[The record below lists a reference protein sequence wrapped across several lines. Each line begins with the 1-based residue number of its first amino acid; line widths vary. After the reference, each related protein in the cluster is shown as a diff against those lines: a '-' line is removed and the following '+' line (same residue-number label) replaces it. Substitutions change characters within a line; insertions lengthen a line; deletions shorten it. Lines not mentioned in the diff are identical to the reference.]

1 MRMRFGRF
9 WGEVRVVSECNTIQ
23 AYLDAVAEQIRWK
36 RAKPVVLSE
45 LEQHLEDQ
53 RDAFASEGCANAEQL
68 AVEEMG
74 NPVSVGAE
82 LDRIHRPKPQWGL
95 LTLTVLLAL
104 TGAVLRVVLTADWSI
119 YGENFYLRR
128 TVLAFVLGCGAL
140 LLGYF
145 LDYVRL
151 GRWGRVLYF
160 AGLVV
165 GIWALTR
172 SPGING
178 RAYYTAYV
186 TLCYPVVYVFW
197 LYTWRRKGWMGLAAA
212 LLGGI
217 PLEMICVF
225 GPHRFSLLMIFVV
238 GTVSILLAAWND
250 WFGLGRQKSVG
261 VVLLWKLAAAGVTAG
276 GVLLSGG
283 GFQRLAIAL
292 HPERDLMGS
301 GYEAGMIRKALETA
315 QWIGTGEWST
325 AISGRPYETTVPGCD
340 GSALLTTLIYKLGWL
355 PFLAVVMVFGVLVV
369 WLLSRCLRQKSQL
382 GKMAALAVI
391 LTLSSQ
397 AACSV
402 AWNLG
407 FTLCSSEFPLMIGN
421 LSSVVNMG
429 LIGLAL
435 SVFRGESIA
444 QNLIYNE
451 PLHLP
456 RYRVR
461 IILEKSES

>member
-1 MRMRFGRF
+1 M
-9 WGEVRVVSECNTIQ
+9 SECNTIQ

-36 RAKPVVLSE
+36 RAKPVVLAE

-53 RDAFASEGCANAEQL
+53 RDTFASEGCANAEQL

-74 NPVSVGAE
+74 DPVSVGTE

-104 TGAVLRVVLTADWSI
+104 AGAVLRVVLTADWSV

-145 LDYVRL
+145 LNYVQL
-151 GRWGRVLYF
+151 GRWGRALYF
-160 AGLVV
+160 VGLVV

-172 SPGING
+172 SPGISG
-178 RAYYTAYV
+178 RSYYTSYV

-197 LYTWRRKGWMGLAAA
+197 LNTWRRKGWMGLTAA

-217 PLEMICVF
+217 PLGMICMF
-225 GPHRFSLLMIFVV
+225 GPHMFSLVMLFVV
-238 GTVSILLAAWND
+238 GTVSALLAAWND
-250 WFGLGRQKSVG
+250 WFGMGRQKSVG
-261 VVLLWKLAAAGVTAG
+261 AVLLWKLAVAGVTAG
-276 GVLLSGG
+276 SVFLSGD
-283 GFQRLAIAL
+283 GFRRLAVVL
-292 HPERDLMGS
+292 HPERDPMGS
-301 GYEAGMIRKALETA
+301 GYQASMIRQALETA
-315 QWIGTGEWST
+315 QWVGAGEWSI

-355 PFLAVVMVFGVLVV
+355 PFLAVVLVFGVLVV
-369 WLLSRCLRQKSQL
+369 WMLSRCLRQKSQL
-382 GKMAALAVI
+382 GKMVVLAVF
-391 LTLSSQ
+391 LTLSGQ
-397 AACSV
+397 AVCSV

-407 FTLCSSEFPLMIGN
+407 FTLYSSEFPLLIGN

-435 SVFRGESIA
+435 SVFRGENIA
-444 QNLIYNE
+444 QNPMYNE
-451 PLHLP
+451 LPHLL

-461 IILEKSES
+461 IILEKCE

>member
-53 RDAFASEGCANAEQL
+53 RDTFAFEGCANAEQL

-74 NPVSVGAE
+74 DPVSVGAE

-95 LTLTVLLAL
+95 LALTVLLAL
-104 TGAVLRVVLTADWSI
+104 SGAILRVVLTADWSI

-160 AGLVV
+160 VGLVV

-197 LYTWRRKGWMGLAAA
+197 LYTWRNKGWRGLIFG
-212 LLGGI
+212 LFGTV
-217 PLEMICVF
+217 PLEMICIF
-225 GPHRFSLLMIFVV
+225 GPYMFGFAMLFVT
-238 GTVSILLAAWND
+238 GTVAALLAAWND

-391 LTLSSQ
+391 LTLSS
-397 AACSV
+397 
-402 AWNLG
+402 
-407 FTLCSSEFPLMIGN
+407 
-421 LSSVVNMG
+421 
-429 LIGLAL
+429 
-435 SVFRGESIA
+435 
-444 QNLIYNE
+444 
-451 PLHLP
+451 
-456 RYRVR
+456 
-461 IILEKSES
+461 

>member
-9 WGEVRVVSECNTIQ
+9 WREVRVVSECNTIQ

-36 RAKPVVLSE
+36 RAKSVVLSE
-45 LEQHLEDQ
+45 LERHLEDQ
-53 RDAFASEGCANAEQL
+53 RDTFASEGCANAEQL

-74 NPVSVGAE
+74 DPVSVGAE

-95 LTLTVLLAL
+95 LALTVLLAL
-104 TGAVLRVVLTADWSI
+104 SGAILRVVLTADWSI

-160 AGLVV
+160 VGLVV

-197 LYTWRRKGWMGLAAA
+197 LYTWRNKGWRGLIFG
-212 LLGGI
+212 LFGTV
-217 PLEMICVF
+217 PLEMICIF
-225 GPHRFSLLMIFVV
+225 GPYMFGFAMLFVT
-238 GTVSILLAAWND
+238 GTVAALLAAWND

-261 VVLLWKLAAAGVTAG
+261 AVLLWKLAAAGVTVG

-301 GYEAGMIRKALETA
+301 GYQAGMIRKALETA

-382 GKMAALAVI
+382 GRMAALAVI
-391 LTLSSQ
+391 LTLFSQ

>member
-45 LEQHLEDQ
+45 LERHLEDQ
-53 RDAFASEGCANAEQL
+53 RDTFASEGCANAEQL

-74 NPVSVGAE
+74 DPVSVGAE

-95 LTLTVLLAL
+95 LSLTVLLAL
-104 TGAVLRVVLTADWSI
+104 SGAILRVVLTADWSI

-160 AGLVV
+160 VGLVV

-172 SPGING
+172 SPEING

-197 LYTWRRKGWMGLAAA
+197 LYTWRNKGWRGLIFG
-212 LLGGI
+212 LFGTV
-217 PLEMICVF
+217 PLEMICIF
-225 GPHRFSLLMIFVV
+225 GPYMFGFAMLFVT
-238 GTVSILLAAWND
+238 GTVAALLAAWND

-261 VVLLWKLAAAGVTAG
+261 AVLLWKLAAAGVTAG

-369 WLLSRCLRQKSQL
+369 WLLCRCLRQKSQL
-382 GKMAALAVI
+382 GKM
-391 LTLSSQ
+391 LS
-397 AACSV
+397 
-402 AWNLG
+402 
-407 FTLCSSEFPLMIGN
+407 
-421 LSSVVNMG
+421 
-429 LIGLAL
+429 LIH
-435 SVFRGESIA
+435 I
-444 QNLIYNE
+444 
-451 PLHLP
+451 
-456 RYRVR
+456 
-461 IILEKSES
+461 

>member
-1 MRMRFGRF
+1 M
-9 WGEVRVVSECNTIQ
+9 SECNTIQ
-23 AYLDAVAEQIRWK
+23 AYLDAVAKQIRWK
-36 RAKPVVLSE
+36 RAKPVVLAE

-53 RDAFASEGCANAEQL
+53 RDTFASEGCANAEQL

-74 NPVSVGAE
+74 DPVSVGTE

-104 TGAVLRVVLTADWSI
+104 AGAVLRVVLTADWSV

-145 LDYVRL
+145 LNYVQL
-151 GRWGRVLYF
+151 GRWGRALYF
-160 AGLVV
+160 VGLVV

-172 SPGING
+172 SPGISG
-178 RAYYTAYV
+178 RSYYTSYV

-197 LYTWRRKGWMGLAAA
+197 LNTWRRKGWMGLTAA

-217 PLEMICVF
+217 PLGMICMF
-225 GPHRFSLLMIFVV
+225 GPHMFSLVMLFVV
-238 GTVSILLAAWND
+238 GTVSALLAAWND
-250 WFGLGRQKSVG
+250 WFGMGRQKSVG
-261 VVLLWKLAAAGVTAG
+261 AVLLWKLAVAGVTAG
-276 GVLLSGG
+276 SVFLSGD
-283 GFQRLAIAL
+283 GFRRLAVVL
-292 HPERDLMGS
+292 HPERDPMGS
-301 GYEAGMIRKALETA
+301 GYQASMIRQALETA
-315 QWIGTGEWST
+315 QWVGAGEWSI

-355 PFLAVVMVFGVLVV
+355 PFLAVVLVFGVLVV

-382 GKMAALAVI
+382 GRMVVLAVV
-391 LTLSSQ
+391 LTLGGQ
-397 AACSV
+397 AVCSV

-407 FTLCSSEFPLMIGN
+407 FTLYSSEFPLLIGN
-421 LSSVVNMG
+421 LSSVINMG

-435 SVFRGESIA
+435 SVFRGENIA
-444 QNLIYNE
+444 QNSIYNE
-451 PLHLP
+451 LP
-456 RYRVR
+456 HFPHYRVR
-461 IILEKSES
+461 IILEKSE

>member
-1 MRMRFGRF
+1 MRMRSGRF
-9 WGEVRVVSECNTIQ
+9 WGEVRAVSECNTIQ

-36 RAKPVVLSE
+36 RAKPVVLAE

-53 RDAFASEGCANAEQL
+53 RDTFASEGCANAEQL

-74 NPVSVGAE
+74 DPVSVGTE

-104 TGAVLRVVLTADWSI
+104 AGAVLRVVLTADWCV

-145 LDYVRL
+145 LNYVQL
-151 GRWGRVLYF
+151 GRWGRALYF
-160 AGLVV
+160 VWLVV

-172 SPGING
+172 SPGISG
-178 RAYYTAYV
+178 RSYYTSYV

-197 LYTWRRKGWMGLAAA
+197 LNTWRRKGWMGLTAA

-217 PLEMICVF
+217 PLGMICMF
-225 GPHRFSLLMIFVV
+225 GPHMFSLVMLFVV
-238 GTVSILLAAWND
+238 GTVSALLAAWND
-250 WFGLGRQKSVG
+250 WFGMGRQKSVG
-261 VVLLWKLAAAGVTAG
+261 AVLLWKLAVAGVTAG
-276 GVLLSGG
+276 SVFLSSD
-283 GFQRLAIAL
+283 GFRRLAVVL
-292 HPERDLMGS
+292 HPERDPMGS
-301 GYEAGMIRKALETA
+301 GYQASMIRQALETA
-315 QWIGTGEWST
+315 QWVGAGEWSI

-355 PFLAVVMVFGVLVV
+355 PFLAVVLVFGILVV
-369 WLLSRCLRQKSQL
+369 WMLSRCLRQKSQL
-382 GKMAALAVI
+382 GKMVVLAVF
-391 LTLSSQ
+391 LTLSGQ
-397 AACSV
+397 AVCSV

-407 FTLCSSEFPLMIGN
+407 FTLYSSEFPLLIGN

-435 SVFRGESIA
+435 SVFRGENIA
-444 QNLIYNE
+444 QNPIYNE
-451 PLHLP
+451 LPHLL

-461 IILEKSES
+461 IILEKCE

>member
-1 MRMRFGRF
+1 M
-9 WGEVRVVSECNTIQ
+9 SECNTIQ

-36 RAKPVVLSE
+36 RAKPVVLAE

-53 RDAFASEGCANAEQL
+53 RDTFASEGCANAEQL

-74 NPVSVGAE
+74 DPVSVGTE

-104 TGAVLRVVLTADWSI
+104 AGAVLRVVLTADWSV

-145 LDYVRL
+145 LNYVQL
-151 GRWGRVLYF
+151 GRWGRALYF
-160 AGLVV
+160 VGLVV

-172 SPGING
+172 SPGISG
-178 RAYYTAYV
+178 RSYYTSYV

-197 LYTWRRKGWMGLAAA
+197 LNTWRRKGWMGLAAA
-212 LLGGI
+212 LLGGV
-217 PLEMICVF
+217 PLGMICMF
-225 GPHRFSLLMIFVV
+225 GPHMFSLVMLFAV
-238 GTVSILLAAWND
+238 GTVSALLAAWND
-250 WFGLGRQKSVG
+250 WFGIGRQKSVG
-261 VVLLWKLAAAGVTAG
+261 AVLLWKLAVAGVTAG
-276 GVLLSGG
+276 SVFLSGD
-283 GFQRLAIAL
+283 GFRRLAVVL
-292 HPERDLMGS
+292 HPERDPMGS
-301 GYEAGMIRKALETA
+301 GYQAGMIRKALETA
-315 QWIGTGEWST
+315 QWVGTGEWST

-340 GSALLTTLIYKLGWL
+340 GSALLTTLIYKMGWL
-355 PFLAVVMVFGVLVV
+355 PFLAVVLVFGVLVV

-382 GKMAALAVI
+382 GRMVVLAVV
-391 LTLSSQ
+391 LTLVGQ
-397 AACSV
+397 AVCSV

-407 FTLCSSEFPLMIGN
+407 FTLYSSEFPLMIGN

-435 SVFRGESIA
+435 SVFRGENIA
-444 QNLIYNE
+444 QNPIYNE
-451 PLHLP
+451 LPHLL

-461 IILEKSES
+461 IILEKSE

>member
-1 MRMRFGRF
+1 M
-9 WGEVRVVSECNTIQ
+9 SECNTIQ

-36 RAKPVVLSE
+36 RAKPVVLAE

-53 RDAFASEGCANAEQL
+53 RDTFASEGCANAEQL

-74 NPVSVGAE
+74 DPVSVGTE

-104 TGAVLRVVLTADWSI
+104 AGAVLRVVLTADWSV

-145 LDYVRL
+145 LNYVQL
-151 GRWGRVLYF
+151 GRWGRALYF
-160 AGLVV
+160 VELVV

-172 SPGING
+172 SPGISG
-178 RAYYTAYV
+178 RSYYTSYV

-197 LYTWRRKGWMGLAAA
+197 LNTWRRKGWMGLTAA

-217 PLEMICVF
+217 PLGMICMF
-225 GPHRFSLLMIFVV
+225 GPHMFSLVMLFVV
-238 GTVSILLAAWND
+238 GTVSALLAAWND
-250 WFGLGRQKSVG
+250 WFGMGRQKSVG
-261 VVLLWKLAAAGVTAG
+261 AVLLWKLAVAGVTAG
-276 GVLLSGG
+276 SVFLSGD
-283 GFQRLAIAL
+283 GFRRLAVVL
-292 HPERDLMGS
+292 HPERDPMGS
-301 GYEAGMIRKALETA
+301 GYQASMIRQALETA
-315 QWIGTGEWST
+315 QWVGAGEWSI

-340 GSALLTTLIYKLGWL
+340 GSDLLTTLIYKMGWL
-355 PFLAVVMVFGVLVV
+355 PFLAVVLVFGVLVV
-369 WLLSRCLRQKSQL
+369 WMLSRCLRQKSQL
-382 GKMAALAVI
+382 GKMVVLAVF
-391 LTLSSQ
+391 LTLSGQ
-397 AACSV
+397 AVCSV

-407 FTLCSSEFPLMIGN
+407 FTLYSSEFPLLIGN

-435 SVFRGESIA
+435 SVFRGENIA
-444 QNLIYNE
+444 QNPIYNE
-451 PLHLP
+451 LPHLL

-461 IILEKSES
+461 IILEKCE

>member
-1 MRMRFGRF
+1 MRMRSGRF
-9 WGEVRVVSECNTIQ
+9 WGEVRAVSECNTIQ

-36 RAKPVVLSE
+36 RAKPVVLAE

-53 RDAFASEGCANAEQL
+53 RDTFASEGCANAEQL

-74 NPVSVGAE
+74 DPVSVGTE

-104 TGAVLRVVLTADWSI
+104 AGAVLRVVLTADWSV

-145 LDYVRL
+145 LNYVQL
-151 GRWGRVLYF
+151 GRWGRALYLV
-160 AGLVV
+160 GLVM

-178 RAYYTAYV
+178 KSYYTTYV

-197 LYTWRRKGWMGLAAA
+197 LNTWRRKGWMGLAAA

-217 PLEMICVF
+217 SLGMICML
-225 GPHRFSLLMIFVV
+225 GSHMFSLVMLFAV
-238 GTVSILLAAWND
+238 GTVSALLAAWSD
-250 WFGLGRQKSVG
+250 WFGMGRQKSVG
-261 VVLLWKLAAAGVTAG
+261 AVLLWKLAVAGGTAG
-276 GVLLSGG
+276 SVLLSDD
-283 GFQRLAIAL
+283 GFGRLALVL
-292 HPERDLMGS
+292 HPERDPMGS
-301 GYEAGMIRKALETA
+301 GYQAGMIRQALETA
-315 QWIGTGEWST
+315 QWVGAGEWST
-325 AISGRPYETTVPGCD
+325 AISGRPYEATVPGCD
-340 GSALLTTLIYKLGWL
+340 GSALLTTLIYKMGWL
-355 PFLAVVMVFGVLVV
+355 PFLAVVLVFGVLVV
-369 WLLSRCLRQKSQL
+369 WLLYRCLRQKSQL
-382 GKMAALAVI
+382 GRMVVLAVV
-391 LTLSSQ
+391 LTLSGQ
-397 AACSV
+397 AVCSV

-407 FTLCSSEFPLMIGN
+407 FTLYSSEFPLLIGN

-435 SVFRGESIA
+435 SVFRGENIA
-444 QNLIYNE
+444 QNPIYNE
-451 PLHLP
+451 LPHFP

-461 IILEKSES
+461 IILEKSE

>member
-1 MRMRFGRF
+1 M
-9 WGEVRVVSECNTIQ
+9 SECNTIQ

-53 RDAFASEGCANAEQL
+53 RDTFAFEGCANAEQL

-74 NPVSVGAE
+74 DPVSVGAE

-95 LTLTVLLAL
+95 LALTVLLAL
-104 TGAVLRVVLTADWSI
+104 SGAILRVVLTADWSI

-160 AGLVV
+160 VGLVV

-197 LYTWRRKGWMGLAAA
+197 LYTWRNKGWRGLIFG
-212 LLGGI
+212 LFGTV
-217 PLEMICVF
+217 PLEMICIF
-225 GPHRFSLLMIFVV
+225 GPYMFGFAMLFVT
-238 GTVSILLAAWND
+238 GTVAALLAAWND

-261 VVLLWKLAAAGVTAG
+261 VVLLWKLAAAGVTVG

-292 HPERDLMGS
+292 HPERDLMGP

-315 QWIGTGEWST
+315 QWIGTGEWSA
-325 AISGRPYETTVPGCD
+325 AISGRPYENTVPGCD

-444 QNLIYNE
+444 QNLIYHE

-461 IILEKSES
+461 IILEKSKS

>member
-23 AYLDAVAEQIRWK
+23 AYPDAVAEQIRWK

-53 RDAFASEGCANAEQL
+53 RDTFASEGCTNAEQL

-74 NPVSVGAE
+74 DPVSVGAE

-95 LTLTVLLAL
+95 LALTVLLAL
-104 TGAVLRVVLTADWSI
+104 
-119 YGENFYLRR
+119 
-128 TVLAFVLGCGAL
+128 
-140 LLGYF
+140 
-145 LDYVRL
+145 
-151 GRWGRVLYF
+151 
-160 AGLVV
+160 AG
-165 GIWALTR
+165 
-172 SPGING
+172 
-178 RAYYTAYV
+178 
-186 TLCYPVVYVFW
+186 
-197 LYTWRRKGWMGLAAA
+197 
-212 LLGGI
+212 
-217 PLEMICVF
+217 
-225 GPHRFSLLMIFVV
+225 
-238 GTVSILLAAWND
+238 
-250 WFGLGRQKSVG
+250 
-261 VVLLWKLAAAGVTAG
+261 AGVTAG

-301 GYEAGMIRKALETA
+301 GYEAGMIRKELETA

-429 LIGLAL
+429 LIGLTL

>member
-1 MRMRFGRF
+1 M
-9 WGEVRVVSECNTIQ
+9 SECNTIQ

-36 RAKPVVLSE
+36 RAKPVVLAE

-53 RDAFASEGCANAEQL
+53 RDTFASEGCANAEQL

-74 NPVSVGAE
+74 DPVSVGTE

-104 TGAVLRVVLTADWSI
+104 AGAVLRVVLTADWSV

-145 LDYVRL
+145 LNYVQL
-151 GRWGRVLYF
+151 GRWGRALYF
-160 AGLVV
+160 VGLVV

-172 SPGING
+172 SPGISG
-178 RAYYTAYV
+178 RSYYTSYV

-197 LYTWRRKGWMGLAAA
+197 LNTWRRKGWMGLTAA

-217 PLEMICVF
+217 PLGMICMF
-225 GPHRFSLLMIFVV
+225 GPHMFSLVMLFVV
-238 GTVSILLAAWND
+238 GTVSALLAAWND
-250 WFGLGRQKSVG
+250 WFGMGRQKSVG
-261 VVLLWKLAAAGVTAG
+261 AVLLWKLAVAGVTAG
-276 GVLLSGG
+276 SVFLSGD
-283 GFQRLAIAL
+283 GFRRLAVVL
-292 HPERDLMGS
+292 HPERDPMGS
-301 GYEAGMIRKALETA
+301 GYQAGMIRQALETA
-315 QWIGTGEWST
+315 QWVGAGEWST

-355 PFLAVVMVFGVLVV
+355 PFLAVVLVFGVLVV

-382 GKMAALAVI
+382 GRMVVLAVV
-391 LTLSSQ
+391 LTLGGQ
-397 AACSV
+397 AVCSV

-407 FTLCSSEFPLMIGN
+407 FTLYSSEFPLLIGN

-435 SVFRGESIA
+435 SVFRGENIA
-444 QNLIYNE
+444 QNPIYNE
-451 PLHLP
+451 LPHLL

-461 IILEKSES
+461 IILEKSE

>member
-1 MRMRFGRF
+1 M
-9 WGEVRVVSECNTIQ
+9 SECNTIQ

-45 LEQHLEDQ
+45 LERHLEDQ
-53 RDAFASEGCANAEQL
+53 RDTFASEGCANAEQL

-74 NPVSVGAE
+74 DPVSVGAE

-95 LTLTVLLAL
+95 LALTVLLAL
-104 TGAVLRVVLTADWSI
+104 SGAILRVVLTADWSI

-160 AGLVV
+160 VGLVV

-197 LYTWRRKGWMGLAAA
+197 LYTWRNKGWRGLIFG
-212 LLGGI
+212 LFGTV
-217 PLEMICVF
+217 PLEMICIF
-225 GPHRFSLLMIFVV
+225 GPYMFGFAMLFVT
-238 GTVSILLAAWND
+238 GTVSALLAAWND

-261 VVLLWKLAAAGVTAG
+261 AVLLWKLAAAGVTAG

-340 GSALLTTLIYKLGWL
+340 RSALLTTLIYKLGWL

-369 WLLSRCLRQKSQL
+369 WLLSRCLWQKSQL
-382 GKMAALAVI
+382 GRMAALAVI
-391 LTLSSQ
+391 LTLFSQ

-407 FTLCSSEFPLMIGN
+407 FTLCSSEFPLIIGN

>member
-1 MRMRFGRF
+1 M
-9 WGEVRVVSECNTIQ
+9 SECNTIQ

-36 RAKPVVLSE
+36 RAKPVVLAE

-53 RDAFASEGCANAEQL
+53 RDTFASEGCANAEQL

-74 NPVSVGAE
+74 DPVSVGTE

-104 TGAVLRVVLTADWSI
+104 AGAVLRVVLTADWSV

-145 LDYVRL
+145 LNYVQL
-151 GRWGRVLYF
+151 GRWGRALYF
-160 AGLVV
+160 VGLVV

-172 SPGING
+172 SPGISG
-178 RAYYTAYV
+178 RSYYTSYV

-197 LYTWRRKGWMGLAAA
+197 LNTWRRKGWMGLTAA

-217 PLEMICVF
+217 PLGMICMF
-225 GPHRFSLLMIFVV
+225 GPHMFSLVMLFVV
-238 GTVSILLAAWND
+238 GTVSALLAAWND
-250 WFGLGRQKSVG
+250 WFGMGRQKSVG
-261 VVLLWKLAAAGVTAG
+261 AVLLWKLAVAGVTAG
-276 GVLLSGG
+276 SVFLSGD
-283 GFQRLAIAL
+283 GFRRLAVVL
-292 HPERDLMGS
+292 HPERDPMGS
-301 GYEAGMIRKALETA
+301 GYQASMIRQALETA
-315 QWIGTGEWST
+315 QWVGAGEWSI

-355 PFLAVVMVFGVLVV
+355 PFLAVVLVFGVLVV
-369 WLLSRCLRQKSQL
+369 WMLSRCLRENC
-382 GKMAALAVI
+382 AVGTLVVPPVV
-391 LTLSSQ
+391 LTLSGQ
-397 AACSV
+397 AVCSV

-407 FTLCSSEFPLMIGN
+407 FTLYSSEFPLLIGN

-435 SVFRGESIA
+435 SVFRGENIA
-444 QNLIYNE
+444 QNPIYNE
-451 PLHLP
+451 LPHLL

-461 IILEKSES
+461 IILGKCE

>member
-1 MRMRFGRF
+1 M
-9 WGEVRVVSECNTIQ
+9 SERNTIQ

-53 RDAFASEGCANAEQL
+53 RDTFASEGCANAEQL

-74 NPVSVGAE
+74 DPVSVGAE

-95 LTLTVLLAL
+95 LALTVLLAL
-104 TGAVLRVVLTADWSI
+104 SGAMLRVVLTADWEVYSKDI
-119 YGENFYLRR
+119 DPSKAG
-128 TVLAFVLGCGAL
+128 VAVVLGCGAL

-145 LDYVRL
+145 LDHVRL
-151 GRWGRVLYF
+151 GRWGRVLY
-160 AGLVV
+160 V
-165 GIWALTR
+165 GALAVGALMLIF
-172 SPGING
+172 SPKING
-178 RAYYTAYV
+178 VSYYTGYI

-197 LYTWRRKGWMGLAAA
+197 LYTWRRKGRMGLAAA

-217 PLEMICVF
+217 PLGMVCMF
-225 GPHRFSLLMIFVV
+225 GTHRFGLAMLFAV

-250 WFGLGRQKSVG
+250 WFGLGRQKSIAA
-261 VVLLWKLAAAGVTAG
+261 VLLWKMAVAGVTAG
-276 GVLLSGG
+276 GMLLSGG
-283 GFQRLAIAL
+283 GFQRLAVIL
-292 HPERDLMGS
+292 HPENDSQGS
-301 GYEAGMIRKALETA
+301 GYVAGMIRKALETA

-325 AISGRPYETTVPGCD
+325 AHFGRPYETTVPGCD

-355 PFLAVVMVFGVLVV
+355 PFLAVMLAFGVLVV
-369 WLLSRCLRQKSQL
+369 WMLSRCLRQKSQL
-382 GKMAALAVI
+382 GRMAALAVI

-397 AACSV
+397 AVCSV

-421 LSSVVNMG
+421 LSSVVDMG

-444 QNLIYNE
+444 QNPIYDE
-451 PLHLP
+451 LPHLP
-456 RYRVR
+456 QYRVR
-461 IILEKSES
+461 IILEKSGS

>member
-1 MRMRFGRF
+1 M
-9 WGEVRVVSECNTIQ
+9 SECNTIQ

-36 RAKPVVLSE
+36 RAKPVVLAE

-53 RDAFASEGCANAEQL
+53 RDTFASEGCANAEQL

-74 NPVSVGAE
+74 DPVSVGTE

-104 TGAVLRVVLTADWSI
+104 AGAVLRVVLTADWSV

-145 LDYVRL
+145 LNYVQL
-151 GRWGRVLYF
+151 GRWGRALYF
-160 AGLVV
+160 VGLVV

-172 SPGING
+172 SPGISG
-178 RAYYTAYV
+178 RSYYTSYV

-197 LYTWRRKGWMGLAAA
+197 LNTWRRKGWMGLTAA

-217 PLEMICVF
+217 PLGMICMF
-225 GPHRFSLLMIFVV
+225 GPHMFSLVMLFVV
-238 GTVSILLAAWND
+238 GTVSALLAAWND
-250 WFGLGRQKSVG
+250 WFGMGRQKSVG
-261 VVLLWKLAAAGVTAG
+261 AVLLWKLAVAGVTAG
-276 GVLLSGG
+276 SVFLSGD
-283 GFQRLAIAL
+283 GFRRLAVVL
-292 HPERDLMGS
+292 HPERDPMGS
-301 GYEAGMIRKALETA
+301 GYQASMIRQALETA
-315 QWIGTGEWST
+315 QWVGAGEWSI

-355 PFLAVVMVFGVLVV
+355 PFLAVVLVFGVLVV
-369 WLLSRCLRQKSQL
+369 WMLSRCLRQKSQL
-382 GKMAALAVI
+382 GKMVVLAVF
-391 LTLSSQ
+391 LTLSGQ
-397 AACSV
+397 AVCSV

-407 FTLCSSEFPLMIGN
+407 FTLYSSEFPLLIGN

-435 SVFRGESIA
+435 SVFRGENIA
-444 QNLIYNE
+444 QNPIYNE
-451 PLHLP
+451 LPHLL

-461 IILEKSES
+461 IILGKCE

>member
-1 MRMRFGRF
+1 M
-9 WGEVRVVSECNTIQ
+9 SECNTIQ

-53 RDAFASEGCANAEQL
+53 RDTFVSEGCANAEQL

-74 NPVSVGAE
+74 DPVSVGAE

-104 TGAVLRVVLTADWSI
+104 AGAVLRVVLTADWSVYGKDI
-119 YGENFYLRR
+119 YLKR

-160 AGLVV
+160 VGLVV

-178 RAYYTAYV
+178 RSYYTSYV

-197 LYTWRRKGWMGLAAA
+197 LNTWRNKGWRGLIFG
-212 LLGGI
+212 LFGTV
-217 PLEMICVF
+217 PLAMICVF
-225 GPHRFSLLMIFVV
+225 GPYVFGFTMLFVA
-238 GTVSILLAAWND
+238 GTVVALLAAWND
-250 WFGLGRQKSVG
+250 WFGVGRQKSATA
-261 VVLLWKLAAAGVTAG
+261 VLLWKLVVAGVISAYA
-276 GVLLSGG
+276 LFARG
-283 GFQRLAIAL
+283 GFQRLAVVL

-315 QWIGTGEWST
+315 QWIGTGEWNA

-355 PFLAVVMVFGVLVV
+355 PFLVVVMVFGVLVV
-369 WLLSRCLRQKSQL
+369 WLLCRCLRQKSQL
-382 GKMAALAVI
+382 GRLVALVVI
-391 LTLSSQ
+391 LTLSGQ
-397 AACSV
+397 AVCSV

-407 FTLCSSEFPLMIGN
+407 LTLFSSEFPLMIGN

-444 QNLIYNE
+444 QNPIYDE
-451 PLHLP
+451 LPHLP